1 MIRQRHP
8 IARRTPLKRSTK
20 PLKRSAI
27 KKVSK
32 RTRVLK
38 SGRLI
43 LDAAGMSSLRMDA
56 YERSGGVCECG
67 LVKKRKA
74 CGKFVHWNYGEL
86 HHIKY
91 RSRGGSD
98 TIENVAFIRPEC
110 HEYIH
115 KKGL

>member
-1 MIRQRHP
+1 MIRQRKP

-32 RTRVLK
+32 RNRVLK
-38 SGRLI
+38 SGRVI
-43 LDAAGMSSLRMDA
+43 LDAAGMANLRMEA
-56 YERSGGVCECG
+56 YERSGGVCECH
-67 LVKKRKA
+67 LVEGTKK
-74 CGKFVHWNYGEL
+74 CGKFVHWHYGQL
-86 HHIKY
+86 HHRIY
-91 RSRGGSD
+91 RSSGGSD